1 MAGQHDRELMVLA
14 DLVELLHAMGIAS
27 RADDPGMRFFASTT
41 REYLEGL
48 HARMAAHGLTLTEVT
63 AVIRGET
70 TG

>member
-1 MAGQHDRELMVLA
+1 MAGQRDRELVVLA
-14 DLVELLHAMGIAS
+14 DLVELLHAVEIAS

-48 HARMAAHGLTLTEVT
+48 HVRMTAHGLTLAEVT
-63 AVIRGET
+63 AMVRGET